1 MRTDLHYKVLLRY
14 KLWQDKKRKK
24 RMEAEAKKLNAK
36 KTNKYGNKFKKAGTT
51 VKTVN
56 AITKAVSKPNPSSTS
71 VTSASANG
79 GGSEPALQ

>member
-14 KLWQDKKRKK
+14 KIWQDKKRKK

-51 VKTVN
+51 VKAVN
-56 AITKAVSKPNPSSTS
+56 AISKPVSKPAPST
-71 VTSASANG
+71 TSANSSPVNV
-79 GGSEPALQ
+79 GGSEPAL